1 MGEETLMENQAYTAS
16 ARGNG
21 GRNGFGDLGDGSSV
35 SFLTRSSDLGSG
47 LDDGT
52 GGSPAVNRDQLLL
65 EHLPTVRYLA
75 RRIHERLPQHVELDD
90 LISAG
95 VVGLIDAFSK
105 FDHTK
110 KVQFK
115 SYAQFRIRGAIL
127 DSLRTLD
134 WSPRELRR
142 KGRAVEEAIR
152 SVTQKMGRVPTEQE
166 IAREMELGLSEYQQL
181 LGELKGLE
189 IGSLH
194 MERTEDSGDEELAYI
209 PGSPDEDPLFRCLQ
223 GEMKQRLTDAIEE
236 LPEKERMVLTLYY
249 YEELTMKEI
258 GLTLGVVE
266 SRVSQIHSSAV
277 VRLRVA
283 LAGLKADNSGSMG
296 RKKSGRMVA

>member
-1 MGEETLMENQAYTAS
+1 MQSGTAEPTVNLLPQLPTPVNVLGAYGVSSAS
-16 ARGNG
+16 VPAQPM
-21 GRNGFGDLGDGSSV
+21 SS
-35 SFLTRSSDLGSG
+35 
-47 LDDGT
+47 
-52 GGSPAVNRDQLLL
+52 AERDQLLL
-65 EHLPTVRYLA
+65 EHMSTVRFVA

-90 LISAG
+90 LLSAG
-95 VVGLIDAFSK
+95 IVGLIDAFSK
-105 FDHTK
+105 FDRNK
-110 KVQFK
+110 QVQFK

-142 KGRAVEEAIR
+142 KGRAIEDQVHLL
-152 SVTQKMGRVPTEQE
+152 TQKLGRAPSDVELAEGMGMSLAQ
-166 IAREMELGLSEYQQL
+166 YQQL

-194 MERTEDSGDEELAYI
+194 LERNEDSGDEELSYI
-209 PGSPDEDPLFRCLQ
+209 PGSPEDEPLFRCLQ
-223 GEMKQRLTDAIEE
+223 GEMKQHLADAIQD

-258 GLTLGVVE
+258 GQVLGVVE

-277 VRLRVA
+277 VRLRTA
-283 LAGLKADNSGSMG
+283 LAALRG
-296 RKKSGRMVA
+296 RNQNASPVKEKRRGR